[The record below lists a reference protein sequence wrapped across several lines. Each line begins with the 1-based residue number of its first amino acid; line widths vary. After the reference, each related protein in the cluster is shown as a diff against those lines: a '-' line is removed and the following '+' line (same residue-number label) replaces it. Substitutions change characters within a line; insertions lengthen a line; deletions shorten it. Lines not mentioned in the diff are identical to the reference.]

1 MYKYSILLLLFFLFC
16 STKANT
22 KYVYVVDTNTIPM
35 NELQTVLSFDT
46 SYFDKEFEQY
56 RLEELPFVDSVSINL
71 HCNNSVCT
79 VLIDIETTPP
89 YDVSYMGG
97 ALKSK
102 KHGKESSFPRILL
115 ETELRKNNFFGTLS
129 TFAIRGGGLSDRYMK
144 GTWYRPLKP
153 HSSIEFS
160 SEIGHFPSEI
170 EPWTLKIYN
179 RNALKL
185 YLYRTRFLTVTPY
198 LEPSYYRYELI
209 PTASEESY
217 SELVTG
223 INLTYER
230 RDSKLNARSGF
241 YFNGR
246 LHSNMLYPYQL
257 HNKSYRHLTLQYR
270 VAGYLPLLDKRHTLC
285 ASIAQ
290 NSVLAGDK
298 VPYERLYLGGT
309 KNVRGFET
317 GAFGHE
323 TIFENRIDA
332 TLAYRFKLFRIPSI
346 KLPFMKWYDKNLK
359 DFPVQVDGGLFL
371 DGGYL
376 WPQLSQ
382 FLDRELS
389 YSALSSGLGIR
400 IALPTV
406 KVLGAIDVA
415 VPLYS
420 TVTVDR
426 KPHLHI
432 YVELPF

>member
-1 MYKYSILLLLFFLFC
+1 MLKSSALILLFILIF
-16 STKANT
+16 NT
-22 KYVYVVDTNTIPM
+22 SATNRYVYVVDTNKIPL
-35 NELQTVLSFDT
+35 NELQRVLAFDT
-46 SYFDKEFEQY
+46 SNFDKQFEQY
-56 RLEELPFVDSVSINL
+56 RLEELPFIDSVTIDVHCDNSI
-71 HCNNSVCT
+71 CSVF
-79 VLIDIETTPP
+79 IDIETTPP

-129 TFAIRGGGLSDRYMK
+129 TFAIRGGGLSDRYIK
-144 GTWYRPLKP
+144 GTWYRPITP
-153 HSSIEFS
+153 HSSLELS

-170 EPWTLKIYN
+170 EPWTLHVYN
-179 RNALKL
+179 RNTL
-185 YLYRTRFLTVTPY
+185 RFYIYNNPYLTVTPY
-198 LEPSYYRYELI
+198 LEPTYYKYEHSNQV
-209 PTASEESY
+209 TFESY

-223 INLTYER
+223 VNLTYER
-230 RDSKLNARSGF
+230 RDNKLNARRGF
-241 YFNGR
+241 FFNGT
-246 LHSNMLYPYQL
+246 LNSNALYAFQRYG
-257 HNKSYRHLTLQYR
+257 KKYRHLTMHYR
-270 VAGYLPLLDKRHTLC
+270 VAGYLPLFENRHTLC

-290 NSVLAGDK
+290 NSVLIGNK

-323 TIFENRIDA
+323 TDFENRIDA

-359 DFPVQVDGGLFL
+359 DFPVQIDGGLFI

-376 WPQLSQ
+376 WPELSQ
-382 FLDRELS
+382 FFDRELS
-389 YSALSSGLGIR
+389 YSALATGAGIR

-420 TVTVDR
+420 TGTVDK